1 MSIYIR
7 LVFRFK
13 GDFVEAVIKKMYGV
27 QNSHVLYSWK
37 ILSGLRYQ
45 DDYGYGKN
53 YNYSYNVDPAL
64 LYIDSTPVPKPVSN
78 LRVEPAPPAQPRA
91 NLNLMALC
99 PPGARTDME
108 GGCVFLN

>member
-1 MSIYIR
+1 
-7 LVFRFK
+7 
-13 GDFVEAVIKKMYGV
+13 MYGV

-37 ILSGLRYQ
+37 ILSGLRYK

-64 LYIDSTPVPKPVSN
+64 LYIDSVPVAKPATN
-78 LRVEPAPPAQPRA
+78 LRVEPVPQPQPQPQPRA
-91 NLNLMALC
+91 NLNLMTLC